1 MITILAGI
9 FVHEEDSP
17 TKIRETYGMLCGL
30 VGIFLNVVLFGG
42 KLFAGTVCHSIAITA
57 DAFNNLSD
65 AGSSAVTL
73 VGFRLAG
80 QKPDTEHPFGHG
92 RIEYVA
98 GLIVSAV
105 ILIMAVELI
114 QDSVKKIIHP
124 QAAEFSTVSA
134 VILLASIAVKLYMSY
149 YNRKVGEKL
158 DSATMRA
165 TATDSLSDTA
175 ATTAVLLSMVIGH
188 YTGLMIDGW
197 CGALV
202 GGFIFMAGISAAK
215 DTLNPLLGQPPEEGF
230 VNQISE
236 IVTAHPG
243 IMGIHDLVVHDYG
256 PGRQMISLHAEVPA
270 DADILEVHD
279 LIDRIEVELKE
290 KLYCEA
296 VIHMD
301 PIVRDEAT
309 GQIWKH
315 LKVIVKGI
323 GEELSIHDFRMV
335 PGKSHTNLIFDV
347 VVPFGFHME
356 DEEVTKEIQRRITEE
371 IGENYFAVMQVDKSY
386 VK

>member
-1 MITILAGI
+1 MITILARF

-17 TKIRETYGMLCGL
+17 TQIRETYGMLCGL
-30 VGIFLNVVLFGG
+30 VGIFLNVILFAG

-73 VGFRLAG
+73 AGFRLAG

-92 RIEYVA
+92 RIEYVS
-98 GLIVSAV
+98 GLIVSAA

-114 QDSVKKIIHP
+114 QDSVKKILHP
-124 QAAEFSTVSA
+124 QATEFSTVSA

-158 DSATMRA
+158 DSAAMRA

-175 ATTAVLLSMVIGH
+175 ATTVVLFAMIIGH
-188 YTGLMIDGW
+188 CTGLKIDGW

-202 GGFIFMAGISAAK
+202 GGFIFFAGISAAR
-215 DTLNPLLGQPPEEGF
+215 DTLNPLLGQPPEEEF
-230 VNQISE
+230 VNRISE
-236 IVTAHPG
+236 IVTSHEG

-256 PGRQMISLHAEVPA
+256 PGRQMISLHAEVPS

-279 LIDRIEVELKE
+279 LIDRIEMELKE

-309 GQIWKH
+309 GQLREH
-315 LKVIVKGI
+315 LKEIVKGI

-347 VVPFGFHME
+347 VVPFGFRLE
-356 DEEVTKEIQRRITEE
+356 DEKVTKEIQRRITEE
-371 IGENYFAVMQVDKSY
+371 IGENYYAVIQVDKSY